1 MEAIENIIKRIQ
13 EDADWKI
20 KEYQQKAEREI
31 ERIRKIEEGK
41 WEREKEKM
49 ENVGKREAETIR
61 QMYVSKAHL
70 DGKKMLMNAREKV
83 IERIIGEMLSK
94 FKEYGNYDAYLED
107 SILAV
112 KEILG
117 DEFNVVCMKEDI
129 PKVKGIVEKL
139 GLKISVME
147 GDVEYGGILAVSKD
161 SLKKV
166 DYTARAFIERNLG
179 NIRKRIYVRLFG
191 EEHA

>member
-1 MEAIENIIKRIQ
+1 MEAIENIIKRIR

-20 KEYQQKAEREI
+20 KEYQEKAQREI
-31 ERIRKIEEGK
+31 EKIRKIEEGK
-41 WEREKEKM
+41 WVREKEKL
-49 ENVGKREAETIR
+49 ETVGKREAETIK
-61 QMYVSKAHL
+61 QMHISKAHL

-83 IERIIGEMLSK
+83 IEKIIEDMLSN

-112 KEILG
+112 REILG

-129 PKVKGIVEKL
+129 PRVKDIVNKL
-139 GLKISVME
+139 GMKVTVME
-147 GDVEYGGILAVSKD
+147 GNVEYGGILAVSKD

-166 DYTARAFIERNLG
+166 DYTARAFINRNIG
-179 NIRKRIYVRLFG
+179 DIRKRIYVRLFG
-191 EEHA
+191 EEYA